1 MRIEVEKRG
10 TRADYD
16 EMLSVMNRYQ
26 KIVRNPQTKV
36 GGYTKGLILYLIYIV
51 LALAM
56 TLCFYLQ
63 ERSLFFAVAAGMM
76 VLMLGFAMVLLI
88 RVNKRISGY
97 MNDKGKKIFEM
108 DADGIS
114 YSDEGKTYLVK
125 WENVAAVVINR
136 KTVCF
141 IPKEQTGVVI
151 ALMTEHA
158 DQIIEGL
165 REYGKESLLSDNRSM
180 YGK

>member
-10 TRADYD
+10 TREDYD

-26 KIVRNPQTKV
+26 KIVKNPQTKV
-36 GGYTKGLILYLIYIV
+36 GGYTRGLFLYLLYIV
-51 LALAM
+51 LMIALTM
-56 TLCFYLQ
+56 YFYLQ
-63 ERSLFFAVAAGMM
+63 ERSLFFAVAAGML
-76 VLMLGFAMVLLI
+76 VLMLGFATVLLI

-97 MNDKGKKIFEM
+97 TNDKGKKIFEM

-114 YSDEGKTYLVK
+114 YSDDGKTYLVR
-125 WENVAAVVINR
+125 WENVAAAVINR

-151 ALMTEHA
+151 ALMVEYA
-158 DQIIEGL
+158 DQVIEGL
-165 REYGKESLLSDNRSM
+165 REYGKQSLLSDNRSM